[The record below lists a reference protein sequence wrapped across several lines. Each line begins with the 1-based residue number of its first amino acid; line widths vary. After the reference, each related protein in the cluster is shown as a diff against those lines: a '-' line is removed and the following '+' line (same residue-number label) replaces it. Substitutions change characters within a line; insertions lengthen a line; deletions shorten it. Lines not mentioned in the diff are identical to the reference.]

1 MRRMVCRTQRGR
13 QASELGGTLV
23 EVGDQVRVRTDGGS
37 PAARKYAGEKGR
49 VMMIASGLEGIVLDV
64 RMDGN
69 RFDTV
74 LEEGDLSGKE
84 KGGELVFVGLLSGLE
99 AQCELSRLLEELY
112 GEAVVS
118 ENNIQW
124 HSQ

>member
-1 MRRMVCRTQRGR
+1 
-13 QASELGGTLV
+13 
-23 EVGDQVRVRTDGGS
+23 
-37 PAARKYAGEKGR
+37 
-49 VMMIASGLEGIVLDV
+49 MIASGLEGIVLDV

-99 AQCELSRLLEELY
+99 AQSELSRLLEELY

-118 ENNIQW
+118 ENN
-124 HSQ
+124 SQ